1 MLRLVFLFLEF
12 ILFVVFLHGFFLLG
26 VRVMRVFFFVK
37 LSMYSKI
44 RNRGLAFVTM
54 GSPEEA
60 VAALNNL
67 ESYVNTLSSILSFF
81 GI

>member
-1 MLRLVFLFLEF
+1 
-12 ILFVVFLHGFFLLG
+12 
-26 VRVMRVFFFVK
+26 
-37 LSMYSKI
+37 MYSKI

>member
-1 MLRLVFLFLEF
+1 
-12 ILFVVFLHGFFLLG
+12 
-26 VRVMRVFFFVK
+26 
-37 LSMYSKI
+37 
-44 RNRGLAFVTM
+44 M